1 MADNDGLTEAERAE
15 LEQLRAEKAAREEAK
30 RQSAERAE
38 LERLRAERA
47 VSVAEAAEDARIA
60 ESRERGRKLME
71 PDEDDLKMPAG
82 QKMVLAVIAVIIVV
96 MLAMQFLGGR

>member
-1 MADNDGLTEAERAE
+1 
-15 LEQLRAEKAAREEAK
+15 
-30 RQSAERAE
+30 
-38 LERLRAERA
+38 
-47 VSVAEAAEDARIA
+47 
-60 ESRERGRKLME
+60 ME